1 MGESSAGFAVKRV
14 SKFDVS
20 SAGIR
25 VKGRGVRVR
34 GIREGSVRVNTCDM
48 TRFAVKRV
56 LKFDV
61 SSVGVREKEGSS

>member
-25 VKGRGVRVR
+25 VKGRGVRVKGRGVRVR
-34 GIREGSVRVNTCDM
+34 GIREGSV
-48 TRFAVKRV
+48 
-56 LKFDV
+56 
-61 SSVGVREKEGSS
+61 

>member
-1 MGESSAGFAVKRV
+1 M
-14 SKFDVS
+14 
-20 SAGIR
+20 
-25 VKGRGVRVR
+25 
-34 GIREGSVRVNTCDM
+34 NTCDM